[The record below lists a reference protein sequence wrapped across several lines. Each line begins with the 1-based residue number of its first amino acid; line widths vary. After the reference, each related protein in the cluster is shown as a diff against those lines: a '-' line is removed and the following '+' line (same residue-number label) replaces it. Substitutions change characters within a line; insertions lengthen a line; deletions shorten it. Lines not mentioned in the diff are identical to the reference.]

1 MKLDEKFLYEPKCFE
16 MLVSATGLLSGIQ
29 RRERIIAIAKRN
41 IWLAA
46 RCKNTCINEEDDIV
60 DWIIRRAHILFSKF
74 NDIYAIAAMMELRE
88 YGELSRMLGI
98 MVTNGSYAHLHKDV
112 WSLIQENER
121 SISKAFS
128 VLSQYLD
135 IDFSIKLFRCL
146 TELGYT
152 LESNAYNSIIARIDN
167 QEEIEKL
174 ITQMTS
180 SGIEADAA
188 TYFHLLRK
196 AETYEESLV
205 YFEKLKLIVDYVS
218 DGDLVIKAYNSMFRK
233 ARNLEDS
240 NSLLTDYKKHYQ
252 DGEYRRAI
260 SLAYYSRAIEIS
272 TSYKEAKEFWDEYKS
287 KFITRKE
294 SKKLSSRQKK
304 AIVTIVDAFIRRISL
319 EKIQYNEAL
328 EIFSWITNEYSNL
341 GNRLIKES
349 LDSISHL
356 VRDIIRD
363 TADFSKGKMLLQ
375 SFTDRGLWVKQ
386 SSYDEMLLL
395 AKSKEEVDYVLE
407 NRPPSLFKPQYI
419 VRAIQS
425 YADYVA
431 EYLFEKLYEN
441 HYPFNI
447 IHYNAIIKKVSLEK
461 AFQLVQ
467 IMYKNNIV
475 PDKYTIQPMLRK
487 WTNIQEFIQIVKLAT
502 SLSILADERTAPA
515 VAWQATNNNLAV
527 DFINVSY
534 EGELGLLESSWKKA
548 INEAGNILLNHI

>member
-1 MKLDEKFLYEPKCFE
+1 
-16 MLVSATGLLSGIQ
+16 
-29 RRERIIAIAKRN
+29 
-41 IWLAA
+41 
-46 RCKNTCINEEDDIV
+46 
-60 DWIIRRAHILFSKF
+60 
-74 NDIYAIAAMMELRE
+74 
-88 YGELSRMLGI
+88 
-98 MVTNGSYAHLHKDV
+98 
-112 WSLIQENER
+112 
-121 SISKAFS
+121 
-128 VLSQYLD
+128 
-135 IDFSIKLFRCL
+135 
-146 TELGYT
+146 
-152 LESNAYNSIIARIDN
+152 
-167 QEEIEKL
+167 
-174 ITQMTS
+174 MTS

-341 GNRLIKES
+341 GNRSIKES

-386 SSYDEMLLL
+386 SSYDEMLVL
-395 AKSKEEVDYVLE
+395 AKSKEEVDYVLG

-425 YADYVA
+425 YADNVA

-467 IMYKNNIV
+467 IMYKNSIV

-515 VAWQATNNNLAV
+515 IAWQATNNNLAV

-534 EGELGLLESSWKKA
+534 EGELGLLERSWKKA